1 MADRFRKYSP
11 SPFSYCF
18 NMGAQADSKGT
29 EMNREIAAVNRIAGD
44 VAPQAQVNPALS
56 AKIKTRLSCWH
67 RPSLCGWTRY
77 TGQVKVFWRSVMR
90 NKWSADCGSH
100 RTAGIALLCLVMLA
114 GLSSCGSEGGSGGG
128 GPSLPAI
135 VVNSLLDD
143 ASPPAG
149 TVTLR
154 FALASASSGQR
165 ITFDQ
170 ILNGDTINLL
180 FVGEEHTALV
190 GEVMGFDDAN
200 NISYLVGYFDRD
212 YGRSALFAN
221 KNVVIDASN
230 LPDGITVNWDGAG
243 SARVLAVSGD
253 LALTNVSITG
263 GNSVFDVAA
272 DVGQHP
278 DDNQTST
285 LARGAGIA
293 VWGVATL
300 IDCTIYDNHAVGND
314 ADTSR
319 DGGAY
324 GGGVYAD
331 TVVMDNCIVSGN
343 TVYGG
348 GAAGG
353 GIFSIGGRD
362 TEVNVSSISRSAIT
376 ENRITGLFAYGGG
389 VYSDGG
395 GIGLATRIRIENSTV
410 ARNLVEPLALPPFLF
425 DLLDIGYWRGG
436 GLYMSNGYMQ
446 VQGSTII
453 ENQVFGKPRTTELDK
468 PNMAGGIAATIGNA
482 HAVED
487 MIIGHSIVVG
497 NTVHEINGVD
507 PGGYTIG
514 SVYPHDI
521 FTGSVFYFRSMGYNR
536 IGVIDFSQIL
546 VPIGEP
552 DWASLSRKHY
562 PKVDDEDGVVIGDVL
577 GSATL
582 SAFINSAGVEAD
594 PFAALYYEPMGS
606 ALDQLPSRT
615 YDVTEVLGELDG
627 QQTEGRNP
635 LLLPLMLNQIR
646 DVYGQPGFESEFR
659 TYFQG
664 FLSDIDP
671 DTAGFQQ
678 YFNCNNVTVDTI
690 EQAVWC
696 GPAQTWPQFDYN
708 HAYIEFWHHLDSALA
723 NEIAGVNVDQI
734 AALGSALM
742 NDDVWT
748 SLFGLGHSDFG
759 GISVHLFETTLGV
772 SPLDTDQL
780 GNSRPADLL
789 GDIGAVEIDN

>member
-1 MADRFRKYSP
+1 MRRNGSTDRGSFR
-11 SPFSYCF
+11 
-18 NMGAQADSKGT
+18 
-29 EMNREIAAVNRIAGD
+29 I
-44 VAPQAQVNPALS
+44 
-56 AKIKTRLSCWH
+56 
-67 RPSLCGWTRY
+67 
-77 TGQVKVFWRSVMR
+77 
-90 NKWSADCGSH
+90 
-100 RTAGIALLCLVMLA
+100 AGIALLCLVVLT
-114 GLSSCGSEGGSGGG
+114 GVSSCGGGG
-128 GPSLPAI
+128 GGSSSLPTIA
-135 VVNSLLDD
+135 VNSLLDD
-143 ASPPAG
+143 AAPPTG

-154 FALASASSGQR
+154 SALASAASGQR

-170 ILNGDTINLL
+170 TLNGGTINLL
-180 FVGEEHTALV
+180 FVGEEHTVLI

-200 NISYLVGYFDRD
+200 NISYLVGYFPRD
-212 YGRSALFAN
+212 YGKSALFAN

-230 LPDGITVNWDGAG
+230 LPDGITLRWD
-243 SARVLAVSGD
+243 SPDTARVLAVSGD
-253 LALTNVSITG
+253 LALTNVAITG

-278 DDNQTST
+278 ADNQTST
-285 LARGAGIA
+285 LARGAGLA

-300 IDCTIYDNHAVGND
+300 TDCTLYDNHAVGDD

-353 GIFSIGGRD
+353 GVFSVGGRD
-362 TEVNVSSISRSAIT
+362 TRTNVSLIRRSAIT

-395 GIGLATRIRIENSTV
+395 GIGLSTRIQIESSTI
-410 ARNLVEPLALPPFLF
+410 ARNLVEPPALPPFLF
-425 DLLDIGYWRGG
+425 NLLDIGYWRGG

-446 VQGSTII
+446 VQSSTIV
-453 ENQVFGKPRTTELDK
+453 ENQVFGKPRTTELGRQ
-468 PNMAGGIAATIGNA
+468 NIAGGIAATIGNA

-546 VPIGEP
+546 APIGEP
-552 DWASLSRKHY
+552 GWASLSRKHY
-562 PKVDDEDGVVIGDVL
+562 PKVDDQDGVVMGNVL

-582 SAFINSAGVEAD
+582 SAFINSSGVEAD
-594 PFAALYYEPMGS
+594 PFAVLHYEPMGS
-606 ALDQLPSRT
+606 ALDRLTSGN
-615 YDVTEVLGELDG
+615 YNVTEVLGELDG
-627 QQTEGRNP
+627 QPWEGKNP
-635 LLLPLMLNQIR
+635 LLLPLMLDQIR
-646 DVYGQPGFESEFR
+646 DVYGQPNFESEFR

-671 DTAGFQQ
+671 DTVGSQQ
-678 YFNCNNVTVDTI
+678 YVNCNNVTIDTL
-690 EQAVWC
+690 EQAYWC
-696 GPAQTWPQFDYN
+696 GPAQTWPQFAYN

-734 AALGSALM
+734 TNLGPALI
-742 NDDVWT
+742 NDDAWT
-748 SLFGLGHSDFG
+748 LLFGPGYSYFN
-759 GISVHLFETTLGV
+759 GITVHLFETTLGV
-772 SPLDTDQL
+772 NPLATDQL
-780 GNSRPADLL
+780 GNPRPADLL

>member
-1 MADRFRKYSP
+1 MKHNRSFAHG
-11 SPFSYCF
+11 SY
-18 NMGAQADSKGT
+18 Q
-29 EMNREIAAVNRIAGD
+29 IAG
-44 VAPQAQVNPALS
+44 
-56 AKIKTRLSCWH
+56 
-67 RPSLCGWTRY
+67 
-77 TGQVKVFWRSVMR
+77 F
-90 NKWSADCGSH
+90 
-100 RTAGIALLCLVMLA
+100 ALLCLVMLT
-114 GLSSCGSEGGSGGG
+114 GLASCGSSGSDEGGS
-128 GPSLPAI
+128 SLPAV

-154 FALASASSGQR
+154 SALASASSGQR

-170 ILNGDTINLL
+170 TLNGSTINLI
-180 FVGEEHTALV
+180 FVGEEHTVLV
-190 GEVMGFDDAN
+190 GEVMGFDVAN

-212 YGRSALFAN
+212 YGKSALFAA

-230 LPDGITVNWDGAG
+230 LPDGITVNWGGADT
-243 SARVLAVSGD
+243 ARVLAVSGD
-253 LALTNVSITG
+253 LTLINVAITG

-285 LARGAGIA
+285 LARGAGLA
-293 VWGVATL
+293 VWGVANL
-300 IDCTIYDNHAVGND
+300 RDCSIYDNHAVGDD

-353 GIFSIGGRD
+353 GVFSVGGRD
-362 TEVNVSSISRSAIT
+362 TRINVSSIAQSAIT

-395 GIGLATRIRIENSTV
+395 GIGLSTRIHVENSTI
-410 ARNLVEPLALPPFLF
+410 ARNFVEPPALPGFLF
-425 DLLDIGYWRGG
+425 GLLDIGYWRGG
-436 GLYMSNGYMQ
+436 GLYMSNGHMK
-446 VQGSTII
+446 VKSSTIV

-468 PNMAGGIAATIGNA
+468 ANMAGGIAATIGNA

-487 MIIGHSIVVG
+487 MMIGHSIVVG

-514 SVYPHDI
+514 RVYPQDV
-521 FTGSVFYFRSMGYNR
+521 FTGSVFYFRSLGYNR

-552 DWASLSRKHY
+552 GWASLSRRHY
-562 PKVDDEDGVVIGDVL
+562 PQVDDEEGMVPGDVL
-577 GSATL
+577 GNATL
-582 SAFINSAGVEAD
+582 STFINSSGVEAD
-594 PFAALYYEPMGS
+594 PFAVLHYEPTGS
-606 ALDQLPSRT
+606 ALDRLPGGN
-615 YDVTEVLGELDG
+615 YNLTEVLGELVG
-627 QQTEGRNP
+627 QQSEGRNP
-635 LLLPLMLNQIR
+635 LLLPLILDQIR
-646 DVYGQPGFESEFR
+646 DGYGQANFESEFR
-659 TYFQG
+659 DYFEG
-664 FLSDIDP
+664 FLLDVDP
-671 DTAGFQQ
+671 DTAGSQR
-678 YFNCNNVTVDTI
+678 YVNCNNLTIDTI
-690 EQAVWC
+690 EQAYWC
-696 GPAQTWPQFDYN
+696 GPAQTWPQFEYN
-708 HAYIEFWHHLDSALA
+708 HAYMEFWHHLDSALA
-723 NEIAGVNVDQI
+723 NEIAEVNVDQI
-734 AALGSALM
+734 ANLGSAGI

-748 SLFGLGHSDFG
+748 LLFGLGLSDFN
-759 GISVHLFETTLGV
+759 GITVHLTEATIAV
-772 SPLDTDQL
+772 DPLDTDQL
-780 GNSRPADLL
+780 GNLRPADLL

>member
-1 MADRFRKYSP
+1 MKRNWSVDRGSYRMAGF
-11 SPFSYCF
+11 
-18 NMGAQADSKGT
+18 
-29 EMNREIAAVNRIAGD
+29 
-44 VAPQAQVNPALS
+44 AL
-56 AKIKTRLSCWH
+56 W
-67 RPSLCGWTRY
+67 
-77 TGQVKVFWRSVMR
+77 
-90 NKWSADCGSH
+90 
-100 RTAGIALLCLVMLA
+100 CLVVLT
-114 GLSSCGSEGGSGGG
+114 GLSSCGGSGGDDG
-128 GPSLPAI
+128 GSSLPAI

-154 FALASASSGQR
+154 SALAAASSGQR

-170 ILNGDTINLL
+170 TLNGSTINLI
-180 FVGEEHTALV
+180 FVGEEHTVLV
-190 GEVMGFDDAN
+190 GEVMGFDVAN

-212 YGRSALFAN
+212 YGKSALFAN

-230 LPDGITVNWDGAG
+230 LPEGITINWGGAD

-253 LALTNVSITG
+253 LALTNVAITG

-293 VWGVATL
+293 VWGVANL
-300 IDCTIYDNHAVGND
+300 SDCAIYDNHAVGDD

-353 GIFSIGGRD
+353 GIFSVGGRD
-362 TEVNVSSISRSAIT
+362 TRRDVSSISQSAIT

-395 GIGLATRIRIENSTV
+395 GIGLSTRMHVENSTV
-410 ARNLVEPLALPPFLF
+410 ARNLVEPPVLPGFLF
-425 DLLDIGYWRGG
+425 GLLDLGYWRGG
-436 GLYMSNGYMQ
+436 GLYMSNGHMK
-446 VQGSTII
+446 VKSSTIV
-453 ENQVFGKPRTTELDK
+453 ENQVLGKPRITELGK
-468 PNMAGGIAATIGNA
+468 ANMAGGIAATIGNA

-487 MIIGHSIVVG
+487 MMIGHSIVVG
-497 NTVHEINGVD
+497 NTVHEINGVE

-514 SVYPHDI
+514 SVYPQDI
-521 FTGSVFYFRSMGYNR
+521 FTGSVFYFRSLGYNR
-536 IGVIDFSQIL
+536 IGAIDFSQIL

-552 DWASLSRKHY
+552 GWASLSRKHY
-562 PKVDDEDGVVIGDVL
+562 PQVDDQDGVVPGDVL
-577 GSATL
+577 GNAAL
-582 SAFINSAGVEAD
+582 SALINSSGVETD
-594 PFAALYYEPMGS
+594 PFAVLYYEPTGS
-606 ALDQLPSRT
+606 ARDQLPSGN
-615 YDVTEVLGELDG
+615 YNLTEVLGELVG
-627 QQTEGRNP
+627 QQNEGRNS

-646 DVYGQPGFESEFR
+646 DVYGQTDFEVEFR
-659 TYFQG
+659 DHFQG
-664 FLSDIDP
+664 FLLDVDP
-671 DTAGFQQ
+671 DTAGSQR
-678 YFNCNNVTVDTI
+678 YANCDNITIDTL
-690 EQAVWC
+690 EQAYWC
-696 GPAQTWPQFDYN
+696 GPAQTWPQFEYN
-708 HAYIEFWHHLDSALA
+708 HAYMEFWHHLDAALA

-734 AALGSALM
+734 ANLGPAGI

-748 SLFGLGHSDFG
+748 LLFGLGHSDFN
-759 GISVHLFETTLGV
+759 GISVNLIETTIGV
-772 SPLDTDQL
+772 DPLDTDQL
-780 GNSRPADLL
+780 GNLRPADLL